1 LKSVPAALALRFNLS
16 GRTCN
21 CPNSG
26 EQMHNADDCRQRS
39 LQART
44 PADKANWLK
53 IAEEWQ
59 KLAEEVDVANSPK
72 DGLKAKAK

>member
-1 LKSVPAALALRFNLS
+1 MSAELYRN
-16 GRTCN
+16 
-21 CPNSG
+21 
-26 EQMHNADDCRQRS
+26 NADDCRQRS

-59 KLAEEVDVANSPK
+59 KLAEEVDAGNICEI
-72 DGLKAKAK
+72 GLKAKGT

>member
-1 LKSVPAALALRFNLS
+1 MSDADLYR
-16 GRTCN
+16 
-21 CPNSG
+21 
-26 EQMHNADDCRQRS
+26 HNADDCRQRS

-59 KLAEEVDVANSPK
+59 KLAEEVDAASMTRN
-72 DGLKAKAK
+72 GLNK

>member
-1 LKSVPAALALRFNLS
+1 MSDAKLYR
-16 GRTCN
+16 
-21 CPNSG
+21 
-26 EQMHNADDCRQRS
+26 HNADDCRKRS

-59 KLAEEVDVANSPK
+59 KLAEEVDAFNVPGK
-72 DGLKAKAK
+72 KK